1 MVRKEHE
8 SLILRRTRV
17 ICITDSLS
25 LPPSLLSLTLSLSL
39 SLLPPSLPPDND
51 YEIGEEPEHTW
62 GWDRYKGKP
71 QLKRSRGRGR
81 GKTKRHNNLKLDGW
95 LSKRKKINNL
105 IDECE
110 TILSAASQSLAKK
123 LESSSDEASCSPL
136 TTANLSSL
144 PGCGKFKDESTQ
156 DEDSDSDTVIY
167 DYEEEE
173 VGGVKGA
180 GPSCGKTAAAV
191 TSSMVEC
198 PLCGELFP
206 HYAIEVHAGNC
217 GEPQTAVSA
226 YSKMTA
232 PIVID

>member
-1 MVRKEHE
+1 M
-8 SLILRRTRV
+8 
-17 ICITDSLS
+17 
-25 LPPSLLSLTLSLSL
+25 
-39 SLLPPSLPPDND
+39 
-51 YEIGEEPEHTW
+51 
-62 GWDRYKGKP
+62 
-71 QLKRSRGRGR
+71 
-81 GKTKRHNNLKLDGW
+81 
-95 LSKRKKINNL
+95 SKRKKINNL

-110 TILSAASQSLAKK
+110 TILSAASESLAKK

-144 PGCGKFKDESTQ
+144 PGCSKFKDESTQ
-156 DEDSDSDTVIY
+156 EEDSDSDDTIIY

-180 GPSCGKTAAAV
+180 GPSCGNPV

-226 YSKMTA
+226 YYSKMSA
-232 PIVID
+232 PIIID

>member
-1 MVRKEHE
+1 M
-8 SLILRRTRV
+8 
-17 ICITDSLS
+17 
-25 LPPSLLSLTLSLSL
+25 
-39 SLLPPSLPPDND
+39 
-51 YEIGEEPEHTW
+51 
-62 GWDRYKGKP
+62 
-71 QLKRSRGRGR
+71 
-81 GKTKRHNNLKLDGW
+81 
-95 LSKRKKINNL
+95 SKRKKINNL

-110 TILSAASQSLAKK
+110 TILSAASESLAKK

-144 PGCGKFKDESTQ
+144 PGCSKFKDKSTQ
-156 DEDSDSDTVIY
+156 EEDSDSDDTIIY

-180 GPSCGKTAAAV
+180 WPSYGNTV

-217 GEPQTAVSA
+217 GEPQTGVSA

-232 PIVID
+232 PIIID